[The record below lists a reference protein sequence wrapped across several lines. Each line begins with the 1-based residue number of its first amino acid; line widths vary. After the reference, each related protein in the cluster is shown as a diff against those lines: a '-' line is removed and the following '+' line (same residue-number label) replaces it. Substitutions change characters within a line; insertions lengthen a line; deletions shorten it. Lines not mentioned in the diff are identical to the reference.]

1 MVQGTQY
8 KFGDFQVRMIKV
20 VPNQAENLRGIL
32 MEVTAFEFFFHCCLF
47 VDVFFVH
54 VCFLICLCWNTSV
67 YWGETWSMLVRI
79 GEPLEYKHKEEET
92 SVSVN

>member
-8 KFGDFQVRMIKV
+8 KLGDFQVRMIKV

-47 VDVFFVH
+47 VDVFFGH
-54 VCFLICLCWNTSV
+54 MCFLICL
-67 YWGETWSMLVRI
+67 
-79 GEPLEYKHKEEET
+79 
-92 SVSVN
+92 